1 MKFWSAAVTPSSGTS
16 FTVSPHSWYG
26 GQAAGQTL
34 ELGFQMSFA
43 GAAHPQVT
51 SLAFNGNSFC

>member
-1 MKFWSAAVTPSSGTS
+1 MTPSSGTS
-16 FTVSPHSWYG
+16 FTVSPPSWYG

-43 GAAHPQVT
+43 GAADPQIT